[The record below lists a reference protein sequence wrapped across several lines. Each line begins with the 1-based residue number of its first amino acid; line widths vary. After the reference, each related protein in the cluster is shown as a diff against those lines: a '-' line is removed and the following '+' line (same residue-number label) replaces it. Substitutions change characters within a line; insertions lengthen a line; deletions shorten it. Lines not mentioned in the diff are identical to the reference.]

1 MLQATQMANGSE
13 YKAFYSSDLGGIV
26 THPALMVVAIDDHM
40 VHRGHAVF
48 DTALLTQ
55 VRSIA
60 SLIVLDK
67 GSHLLPSSVQCSQM
81 CFQAP
86 LCCSKGARLACL
98 VTTTSLK

>member
-1 MLQATQMANGSE
+1 MILLVPQVWERMLQATQMANGSE

-55 VRSIA
+55 V
-60 SLIVLDK
+60 
-67 GSHLLPSSVQCSQM
+67 CSM
-81 CFQAP
+81 VAIE
-86 LCCSKGARLACL
+86 CSDQI
-98 VTTTSLK
+98 T

>member
-1 MLQATQMANGSE
+1 MLQSTQMANGSE

-55 VRSIA
+55 VCSMV
-60 SLIVLDK
+60 SLV
-67 GSHLLPSSVQCSQM
+67 V
-81 CFQAP
+81 
-86 LCCSKGARLACL
+86 
-98 VTTTSLK
+98 